1 MVLDRAHTFISRRD
15 FYCCSGRM
23 TLQQERKGAQPQC
36 DLRYSCCLKSRENF
50 TTAYSTALQARTCP
64 LKYRSNAES
73 FQFTRSWQLEW
84 QVLYRSRACLNH
96 SMQRGDDHIRSHTMP
111 FFVITSNSCSIRLQ
125 NGGKPDSPEEVDP
138 VKRYIRSA
146 RDLAT
151 TSATD
156 TINT

>member
-1 MVLDRAHTFISRRD
+1 MISILVVTSI
-15 FYCCSGRM
+15 FLC
-23 TLQQERKGAQPQC
+23 
-36 DLRYSCCLKSRENF
+36 NH
-50 TTAYSTALQARTCP
+50 
-64 LKYRSNAES
+64 
-73 FQFTRSWQLEW
+73 LE
-84 QVLYRSRACLNH
+84 
-96 SMQRGDDHIRSHTMP
+96 
-111 FFVITSNSCSIRLQ
+111 FFQ

>member
-1 MVLDRAHTFISRRD
+1 MEYRSLNLVRVSFSFLCLCSLEYSQIESVLDAFEHLECCGVTMICLGSIS
-15 FYCCSGRM
+15 
-23 TLQQERKGAQPQC
+23 L
-36 DLRYSCCLKSRENF
+36 LV
-50 TTAYSTALQARTCP
+50 TTSDSFLAP
-64 LKYRSNAES
+64 LK
-73 FQFTRSWQLEW
+73 T
-84 QVLYRSRACLNH
+84 
-96 SMQRGDDHIRSHTMP
+96 
-111 FFVITSNSCSIRLQ
+111 LQ